1 MSLFSKVVAIVGRNG
16 VVTEVTKKS
25 ETPNSTKVEATIQV
39 ASDDYRKQTYEI
51 KKNKPE

>member
-1 MSLFSKVVAIVGRNG
+1 MSLFTKVVAIVGRNG

-25 ETPNSTKVEATIQV
+25 ETLNKVKVEATIQV

-51 KKNKPE
+51 NKDKPE